1 MGVISFA
8 LKGNYKRY
16 YGNLKELAPKVHK
29 PAWFMFLD
37 TAVCMLRY
45 GSGMQDYL
53 NYRFYEKKHA
63 QRKTYV
69 SIGYVD
75 KVITK
80 LSNMIFFC

>member
-1 MGVISFA
+1 MGLISFA
-8 LKGNYKRY
+8 LQGNYKRY
-16 YGNLKELAPKVHK
+16 YNDLKELSKTAGR
-29 PAWFMFLD
+29 PAWVMFVD
-37 TAVCMLRY
+37 TFICTLRY
-45 GSGMQDYL
+45 GSGLQDYL

-80 LSNMIFFC
+80 R

>member
-1 MGVISFA
+1 MGLISFA
-8 LKGNYKRY
+8 LQGNYKRY
-16 YGNLKELAPKVHK
+16 YGDLKELSKEVHK

-37 TAVCMLRY
+37 TAICMLRY

-69 SIGYVD
+69 SIG
-75 KVITK
+75 
-80 LSNMIFFC
+80 